1 MTDIAQLGIQ
11 INSSTAPKA
20 VKELDALT
28 VSAGKAEGAS
38 QKLGAASDKLAAS
51 TDKTSTKLQDA
62 ISALIKTNG
71 ALDAVTKSAQESA
84 AAFDAFDRARASV
97 EALRASIDPL
107 YAASKQY
114 ERGLQT
120 LDAALEQGVM
130 SLTQHKQ
137 MVAQL
142 GNAYLVSDAQLGR
155 FGRGMQAASGHTA
168 NLMFQFQD
176 IGMMLAAGQSPLIL
190 AMQQGT
196 QVVGIFQQMK
206 GSGQS
211 AFSAIKGGLLAMVNP
226 MSLLTIGAIAG
237 GAALVQWGMSALGAG
252 ANTKDF
258 KTSIDEVQAAIDAIN
273 NSVNVYTSD
282 GLMELKNKYGEVNA
296 EVVALIENQ
305 RLLALAEG
313 TEKLNAALSAIS
325 AELGDGLFSTAYG
338 EIEGVFQVT
347 ANQAQVL
354 YGVIEGIGE
363 LDSID
368 RQLSTITR
376 LKDRLSEAT
385 NGFTSMTTEQVAM
398 LRLLTDAED
407 KARQLASATSKS
419 ATSAD
424 QLRAQ
429 MAAAYQR
436 YADSRIAGAEMAA
449 ETKRAADVRLAQSMA
464 DAYGMYAATRNMATE
479 LANETERAAAA
490 AASLNY
496 GKLQNAYGSGVD
508 AANRQTQDLRGV
520 RPGKIAGGAG
530 GVFDAPGGGGGGGS
544 DPFKSDLE
552 ALIENLRTEREIEDE
567 WYQENLAIL
576 QDRRAQEILGKQGH
590 YEAMLSLNEEYQ
602 RRLREI
608 DQAANSQRLTDMA
621 DLFGG
626 LASIAQVG
634 GQKTLKITAGLS
646 AAQTIIAGYEA
657 AMTAAAKAPT
667 LAGKV
672 AAYALWIGKSAQAV
686 AAIRSAGGIG
696 GGGGG
701 GRGSIAAQG
710 AGGQQAQAAE
720 FRIYGFGRDKSY
732 TGAELEQIFDGL
744 HEVGKRRGIPVPT
757 VVFV

>member
-1 MTDIAQLGIQ
+1 MTDIAALGIQ

-28 VSAGKAEGAS
+28 VSAGKAEGAANR
-38 QKLGAASDKLAAS
+38 LGAATNQVTPAMAKGGHQSRMMAMQLSQVAQQASATGNFVQALAIQLPDMAMGFGAAGIAAGVLAGVALPVLVGMIGSTTNAADGLKKAVEGLSESTDAYIAAAEAAGAS
-51 TDKTSTKLQDA
+51 TASLAEKYGTLA
-62 ISALIKTNG
+62 IEARSALQALSDVAQVQVINDTNAAIKEAIGLIGDIQKINARDAGKLVFASEFDVGAEAAGRLTQALNELASANG
-71 ALDAVTKSAQESA
+71 LDAQSKA
-84 AAFDAFDRARASV
+84 AA
-97 EALRASIDPL
+97 
-107 YAASKQY
+107 Q
-114 ERGLQT
+114 
-120 LDAALEQGVM
+120 
-130 SLTQHKQ
+130 
-137 MVAQL
+137 
-142 GNAYLVSDAQLGR
+142 
-155 FGRGMQAASGHTA
+155 
-168 NLMFQFQD
+168 
-176 IGMMLAAGQSPLIL
+176 
-190 AMQQGT
+190 
-196 QVVGIFQQMK
+196 
-206 GSGQS
+206 
-211 AFSAIKGGLLAMVNP
+211 
-226 MSLLTIGAIAG
+226 
-237 GAALVQWGMSALGAG
+237 
-252 ANTKDF
+252 
-258 KTSIDEVQAAIDAIN
+258 
-273 NSVNVYTSD
+273 
-282 GLMELKNKYGEVNA
+282 VNA
-296 EVVALIENQ
+296 ELKA
-305 RLLALAEG
+305 
-313 TEKLNAALSAIS
+313 
-325 AELGDGLFSTAYG
+325 AYG
-338 EIEGVFQVT
+338 SV
-347 ANQAQVL
+347 ANMPPTIRAAYEQMAKL
-354 YGVIEGIGE
+354 VIG
-363 LDSID
+363 
-368 RQLSTITR
+368 T
-376 LKDRLSEAT
+376 SEAAT
-385 NGFTSMTTEQVAM
+385 KTRDIRD
-398 LRLLTDAED
+398 L
-407 KARQLASATSKS
+407 LASA
-419 ATSAD
+419 
-424 QLRAQ
+424 AQ
-429 MAAAYQR
+429 AAA
-436 YADSRIAGAEMAA
+436 GAASAVSSIGAAA
-449 ETKRAADVRLAQSMA
+449 EG
-464 DAYGMYAATRNMATE
+464 AYGAVSSLVAKMWEAAQARVQM
-479 LANETERAAAA
+479 LKDS
-490 AASLNY
+490 SLNY
-496 GKLQNAYGSGVD
+496 GKVANAGGVD
-508 AANRQTQDLRGV
+508 AIARAGNQAMGQDIDGEMT
-520 RPGKIAGGAG
+520 GGAG
-530 GVFDAPGGGGGGGS
+530 GAYRATGGGGGGS